1 MEDKLEEILERA
13 ESGAKK
19 RYGERRLALTTT
31 FDSTVR
37 SRAEKEGQHL
47 TTPYGGA
54 HDGYQSEN
62 GGREDKTR
70 QGAAN

>member
-31 FDSTVR
+31 FNSTVR
-37 SRAEKEGQHL
+37 AEKGGQHL